1 MKASH
6 QLTVLGLLITL
17 AACGSDPARPDDEP
31 RIVARLVLDP
41 SSAKAVHLEVSG
53 PGTDAFV
60 ADRKGMLA
68 EEWKGNTALALA
80 LFGDDLTGA
89 LGSFPNVDLDAP
101 RLELVRVVEAVGEDN
116 LPLPAGTVTARVVI
130 DTIR

>member
-1 MKASH
+1 MTRV
-6 QLTVLGLLITL
+6 TVICAL
-17 AACGSDPARPDDEP
+17 AVVAGACSNDPSSAGNDP

-41 SSAKAVHLEVSG
+41 SPAKAVHLEVSG
-53 PGTDAFV
+53 PGTDEFV
-60 ADRKGMLA
+60 PERQGMLA
-68 EEWKGNTALALA
+68 EQWKGNTALALA
-80 LFGDDLTGA
+80 LFGEDLAGA

-116 LPLPAGTVTARVVI
+116 FPLPAGTVTARVVI